1 MPRLVSSGMSAPVAT
16 LQRMA
21 VPEVIPILYVP
32 DHHTGTVGHW
42 EGGHGLVI
50 ETFEGVENLLVRDR
64 TVTNSGS

>member
-1 MPRLVSSGMSAPVAT
+1 
-16 LQRMA
+16 MA